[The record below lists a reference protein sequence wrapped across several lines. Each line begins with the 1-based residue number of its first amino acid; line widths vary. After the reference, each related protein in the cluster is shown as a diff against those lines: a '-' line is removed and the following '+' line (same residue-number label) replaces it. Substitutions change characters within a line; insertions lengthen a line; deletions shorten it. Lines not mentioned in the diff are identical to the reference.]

1 MVFRV
6 SRHEIEFEVNDYRRR
21 ESVEEKKSALQTLRW
36 DPQFLMMKL
45 DAALFTAYQELLVDP
60 SASRLET
67 WEAWVFAMQLTNAAF
82 QLSEVEP
89 GGETVLRV
97 DHEER
102 RIKVHEVVPVARP
115 ADWLTAFHLAVTC
128 RDHERVR
135 ALCRIS
141 VESLRESAARGGS
154 EYLEFTYQWIN
165 TLQEFVAGGTDLVDK
180 LRRSMELCDP
190 EAVPFGSK
198 SVALLSFPEME
209 VFRRL
214 LMGDP
219 EAFVKALVQALED
232 FKRYYDSFEEA
243 NERVD
248 GVVPLSLLSL
258 ACLGHDKFRQQDP
271 EFTLGIDSEYLP
283 EHIVEA
289 SWYGEFPV

>member
-1 MVFRV
+1 M
-6 SRHEIEFEVNDYRRR
+6 
-21 ESVEEKKSALQTLRW
+21 ALQTLSGKPW
-36 DPQFLMMKL
+36 FLRRRADAVL
-45 DAALFTAYQELLVDP
+45 DTALQELLVDP

-67 WEAWVFAMQLTNAAF
+67 WEAWVFAMQIANAAF

-89 GGETVLRV
+89 GQEAVLRV
-97 DHEER
+97 DHQER
-102 RIKVHEVVPVARP
+102 RIQVAQRVPVARP
-115 ADWLTAFHLAVTC
+115 VDWETAFHLAVTC

-135 ALCRIS
+135 ALCRIP

-154 EYLEFTYQWIN
+154 EYLEYTYAWID
-165 TLQEFVAGGTDLVDK
+165 TLQTFVTGGPDLVGK

-190 EAVPFGSK
+190 QAVPFGAE
-198 SVALLSFPEME
+198 SVALLSFPAME

-219 EAFVKALVQALED
+219 EEFVKALVKALED
-232 FKRYYDSFEEA
+232 FKRFYSSPELES
-243 NERVD
+243 RKLP

-283 EHIVEA
+283 EHILKRTRHDD
-289 SWYGEFPV
+289 FPI

>member
-1 MVFRV
+1 MTRIE
-6 SRHEIEFEVNDYRRR
+6 RHEIDFVVDDYRREANAR
-21 ESVEEKKSALQTLRW
+21 GKQMALQTLSGKPW
-36 DPQFLMMKL
+36 FLRRRVDAVL
-45 DAALFTAYQELLVDP
+45 DTARQELLVDP
-60 SASRLET
+60 SVSRLET
-67 WEAWVFAMQLTNAAF
+67 WEAWVFAMQIANAAF

-89 GGETVLRV
+89 GQEAVLRV

-102 RIKVHEVVPVARP
+102 RIQVAQRVPVARP
-115 ADWLTAFHLAVTC
+115 VNWETAFHLAVTC

-135 ALCRIS
+135 MLCRIP

-154 EYLEFTYQWIN
+154 EYLEYTYAWID
-165 TLQEFVAGGTDLVDK
+165 TLQAFVTGGPDLVDK

-190 EAVPFGSK
+190 ESVPFGSE
-198 SVALLSFPEME
+198 SVALLSFPAME

-219 EAFVKALVQALED
+219 EEFVKALVKALED
-232 FKRYYDSFEEA
+232 FKRFYSSPELESG
-243 NERVD
+243 ELD

-283 EHIVEA
+283 EHIVKA